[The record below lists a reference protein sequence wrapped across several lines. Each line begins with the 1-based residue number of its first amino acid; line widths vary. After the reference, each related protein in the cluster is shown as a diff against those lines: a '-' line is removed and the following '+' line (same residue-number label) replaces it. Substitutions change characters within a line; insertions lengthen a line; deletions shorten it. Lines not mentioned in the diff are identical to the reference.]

1 MTVARLRRWFQAG
14 EMNGRCPVGFIPM
27 KWLTKSDA

>member
-1 MTVARLRRWFQAG
+1 MIAACLRRLFQAG
-14 EMNGRCPVGFIPM
+14 EMNGRCPVDFIPM